1 MSADP
6 RHRWCKGTFTAYCA
20 IIQQLEKYW
29 VLAVV
34 YTTGKNTASTPH
46 SSDGTSVFEV
56 IGERLKQLSAIA
68 TREISQDDV
77 SGAGAGGA
85 QQQQRAPLSHAVM
98 ACERPWSSLDTVLI
112 LKGAC
117 ADIGKREVATLQK
130 ARLHVLENAKRWR
143 EAYHYAIFH
152 GHVFKALMYLVR
164 ADRQPELLQMIC
176 RQRELTRGGR
186 CVAVCS
192 QLVSPQYI
200 ARSGLE
206 VGSAHDGACRI
217 VLCLH
222 SLTHSLSLSL
232 SLSLSRAVSLSLTHT
247 HTH

>member
-1 MSADP
+1 M
-6 RHRWCKGTFTAYCA
+6 
-20 IIQQLEKYW
+20 
-29 VLAVV
+29 LAVV

-46 SSDGTSVFEV
+46 SSNGTSVFEV

-85 QQQQRAPLSHAVM
+85 QQQRAPLSHAVM
-98 ACERPWSSLDTVLI
+98 ASERPWSSLDTVLI

-176 RQRELTRGGR
+176 RQRELARGGR

-232 SLSLSRAVSLSLTHT
+232 SLSLTHT